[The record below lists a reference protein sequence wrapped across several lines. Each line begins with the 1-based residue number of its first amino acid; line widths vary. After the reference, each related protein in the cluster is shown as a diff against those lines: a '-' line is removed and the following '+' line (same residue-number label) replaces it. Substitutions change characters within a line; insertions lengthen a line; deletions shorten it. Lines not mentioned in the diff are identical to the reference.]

1 MIRRS
6 LLIIVGLILLWQV
19 IVLLFNFPSYIL
31 PSPWQVFESF
41 KNNFGL
47 ILSNTIPT
55 VIETFSGLLLGIF
68 LGSLLAIIMYLIP
81 SIGYWLLPLMVIS
94 QAVPTFAVA
103 PILVLW
109 FGYGMLSKIATIT
122 LMLFFPVASALYYG
136 LKQTSSDWLDLA
148 KVMHGKKSKVLW
160 HLQLPGAKPYFANG
174 VRVAVV
180 LAPIGAIVS
189 EWIGASKGLG
199 FLMLNANARLAIDL
213 MFACVIVIMV
223 LAMALYGLVN
233 LLLKA

>member
-1 MIRRS
+1 M
-6 LLIIVGLILLWQV
+6 LLLWQA
-19 IVLLFNFPSYIL
+19 IVLVFNFPSYIL
-31 PSPWQVFESF
+31 PSPWQVFQSF

-47 ILSNTIPT
+47 IMSNTGPT
-55 VIETFSGLLLGIF
+55 VIETLSGLLLGIF
-68 LGSLLAIIMYLIP
+68 LGSLLAIIMYLLP
-81 SIGYWLLPLMVIS
+81 TLGYWLLPLMVIS
-94 QAVPTFAVA
+94 QAIPTFAIA
-103 PILVLW
+103 PVLVLW

-136 LKQTSSDWLDLA
+136 LKQTPSDWLDQA
-148 KVMHGKKSKVLW
+148 KVMHGQKSKVLW

-174 VRVAVV
+174 LRVAAV

-213 MFACVIVIMV
+213 MFACVVVIMV

-233 LLLKA
+233 SLVKM